1 MFLNNLSRTLLLPYA
16 VRVLVT
22 GGAGF
27 IGTNLARR
35 LAREGHDVLIL
46 DNLSTG
52 REENVLDLVQS
63 GAAKLIKGDVR
74 DVGLASTTMIDV
86 EAVVHLAAVI
96 SVPYSVSHPE
106 VTNEVNVSGTVN
118 LLKAA
123 VRSGASRFIH
133 VSSCAVYGEAKYLP
147 IDENHPKA
155 PMSPY
160 AASKLCSEA
169 YCEAFHEAYGLN
181 TSTLRLFNVYGP
193 YQQGNQYAGVI
204 VQFGEG
210 LRKGDPLTIHGDG
223 KQTRDFVHVFDVV
236 DAIHRSLSNTHLSGK
251 VFNIG
256 SGDSTSIEELAGLMS
271 RLYRAKPTIV
281 RSTSR
286 AGDIR
291 NSEADIR
298 RARSELG
305 YDPRIKLEE
314 GLSMLLSAQEAS
326 VRTSCR

>member
-1 MFLNNLSRTLLLPYA
+1 

-35 LAREGHDVLIL
+35 LAREGHDLLVL

-74 DVGLASTTMIDV
+74 DKELASAVMKDV

-133 VSSCAVYGEAKYLP
+133 VSSCAVYGEAQYLP
-147 IDENHPKA
+147 IDENHPKV
-155 PMSPY
+155 PSSPY
-160 AASKLCSEA
+160 AASKLRSEA
-169 YCEAFHEAYGLN
+169 HCQAFHETFGLD
-181 TSTLRLFNVYGP
+181 TSILRLFNVYGP
-193 YQQGNQYAGVI
+193 LQKANQYAGVI
-204 VQFGEG
+204 VQFGER
-210 LRKGDPLTIHGDG
+210 LRNGDPLTIYGDG

-236 DAIHRSLSNTHLSGK
+236 DAIYACLGSKHSSGREY
-251 VFNIG
+251 NIG
-256 SGDSTSIEELAGLMS
+256 SGDPTSIEELASLMS
-271 RLYRAKPTIV
+271 RLYRVKPTMV
-281 RSTSR
+281 RSTPR
-286 AGDIR
+286 TGDIR
-291 NSEADIR
+291 DSQADIR
-298 RARSELG
+298 KAKSELG

-314 GLSMLLSAQEAS
+314 GLNMLRSAQDAIIQANS
-326 VRTSCR
+326 A

>member
-1 MFLNNLSRTLLLPYA
+1 

-35 LAREGHDVLIL
+35 LAREGHDLLVL

-74 DVGLASTTMIDV
+74 DKELASAVMKDV

-133 VSSCAVYGEAKYLP
+133 VSSCAVYGEAQYLP
-147 IDENHPKA
+147 IDENHPKV
-155 PMSPY
+155 PSSPY
-160 AASKLCSEA
+160 AASKLRSEA
-169 YCEAFHEAYGLN
+169 HCQAFHETFGLD
-181 TSTLRLFNVYGP
+181 TSILRLFNVYGP
-193 YQQGNQYAGVI
+193 LQKANQYAGVI
-204 VQFGEG
+204 VQFGER
-210 LRKGDPLTIHGDG
+210 LRNGDPLTIYGDG

-236 DAIHRSLSNTHLSGK
+236 DAIYACLGSKHSSGREY
-251 VFNIG
+251 NIG
-256 SGDSTSIEELAGLMS
+256 SGDPTSIEELASLMS
-271 RLYRAKPTIV
+271 RLYRVEPTIV
-281 RSTSR
+281 HSTSR
-286 AGDIR
+286 TGDIR
-291 NSEADIR
+291 DSQADIR
-298 RARSELG
+298 KAKSELG

-314 GLSMLLSAQEAS
+314 GLNMLRSAQDAIIQANS
-326 VRTSCR
+326 A